1 MENKFFN
8 IGYIGWTEDA
18 AALAA
23 ATAEKH
29 KDKRTQY
36 ALCPAGTQLPEYVQA
51 VASAAELAELCKL
64 LVLIEGSDAAVLE
77 GMDGIAD
84 SVCADFTLA
93 LPTEKYRRAMA
104 WEAKG
109 GFYVDAATEQPL
121 TQLLETQYPRYF
133 LSGRCS
139 QIVVLAFLSVLF
151 PVYVPGEAGE
161 ATLLRLLRTTPAG
174 TLCEL
179 LNYINHFRK
188 TCPGPEVPALTADVP
203 ENQGVINAIKRAKQ
217 MSDTLW
223 QPVKPYP
230 KVIGHN
236 ESDDFSPEF
245 PAVGL
250 PYSSARLGETFI
262 GVNVPYEGFF
272 TALEEE
278 NSVLYTKDRRKDG
291 NAAAWYGSVCSVLV
305 GNALDLPT
313 RAACKNWP
321 TVPGMRLIEPR
332 TVDNLKLGDML
343 LSTGHVVIIT
353 AIDRTAVGKVYQ
365 AEITE
370 ATHPCCKRQM
380 RRADE
385 LANYYFKATDFKIY
399 RYDYI
404 ADVPYTPCAYTPL
417 EGEELTAEK
426 NEDLV
431 LLLGNGVNCNF
442 GEALTFRIKTAGWEN
457 LRIACNGKVVA
468 TVPLT
473 GAEEFVTYTPDTCG
487 DYTAVCVKDGTAS
500 KAAEF
505 TVVNCRVT
513 TEKTA
518 YAPGE
523 TIAATFRDDS
533 GAKAI
538 SFALME
544 SATSATLLIRNL
556 NQTEQESGKCTL
568 TCDAPGEYHL
578 RVFFRNRYGLY
589 RVDYPGIQIGQEKK

>member
-1 MENKFFN
+1 MHNLYKSVA
-8 IGYIGWTEDA
+8 YIGWTAEA

-23 ATAEKH
+23 ATAKAH
-29 KDKRTQY
+29 KDRTQY
-36 ALCPAGTQLPEYVQA
+36 ALCPAGTQLPEYVKA
-51 VASAAELAELCKL
+51 VASAAEAAELCKL
-64 LVLIEGSDAAVLE
+64 FVLTEGSDAAILE
-77 GMDGIAD
+77 GLDGVTDIT
-84 SVCADFTLA
+84 CADFTLA

-133 LSGRCS
+133 ISGRCTQVMS
-139 QIVVLAFLSVLF
+139 LVFLTVLF

-161 ATLLRLLRTTPAG
+161 ASLLRLLRTTPTG
-174 TLCEL
+174 TLTEL
-179 LNYINHFRK
+179 LNYIEYFRK

-223 QPVKPYP
+223 QPVKPFP
-230 KVIGHN
+230 KTIGHN

-245 PAVGL
+245 PALGL

-305 GNALDLPT
+305 GNALDLPV
-313 RAACKNWP
+313 RAACRNWP

-353 AIDRTAVGKVYQ
+353 AIDRTADGKVYQ

-385 LANYYFKATDFKIY
+385 LANCYFKATDFKIY

-404 ADVPYTPCAYTPL
+404 ADVPYTPCVYTPL
-417 EGEELTAEK
+417 EGENLTIEK
-426 NEDLV
+426 NDDLA

-442 GEALTFRIKTAGWEN
+442 GEELTFRIKTAGWEK
-457 LRIACNGKVVA
+457 LEIACNGQVVA
-468 TVPLT
+468 ALPCD
-473 GAEEFVTYTPDTCG
+473 AEFVAYTPNACG
-487 DYTAVCVKDGTAS
+487 KYTALCVKDGAAS
-500 KAAEF
+500 KAVEF
-505 TVVNCRVT
+505 TVIKATVT
-513 TEKTA
+513 TDKDS

-523 TIAATFRDDS
+523 PIVITATDLNGAAPTIVTLM
-533 GAKAI
+533 KAD
-538 SFALME
+538 
-544 SATSATLLIRNL
+544 TSATVVLHSFTLEEQVTGQTTIRYD
-556 NQTEQESGKCTL
+556 Q
-568 TCDAPGEYHL
+568 PGVYTV
-578 RVFFRNRYGLY
+578 RAFFRNENGLY
-589 RVDYPGIQIGQEKK
+589 RANHTITIEP